1 MFGGPEPVWRSPVY
15 LLYDLILLISAFFL
29 IPFYLIRGVRHGKVR
44 RGIRERLG
52 FFLPERLA
60 PLRGRRVFWIHAV
73 SVGETRAAISLLKG
87 LRKTYPEAALVL
99 SNVTETGH
107 AIANEIKE
115 LDLCLFFP
123 FDLSLVVKR
132 VLRQV
137 RPDLVII
144 VETEIWPNFVR
155 ISHESGIPILLVN
168 GRISDRS
175 FPRYRLAQPLLKPL
189 LQRFSAF
196 CMQTELDAERIRLM
210 GAPEEK
216 VEVTRNLKF
225 DMQTTSPDRTAVTA
239 LKDSYRIPPGVAVW
253 VAGSTHAGEEEI
265 VIDVYRQLVTEGEN
279 LILILVPRH
288 PERCRAVGDLLASR
302 GLPFVPR
309 SEIDSSRDPLR
320 AGDVLL
326 GDTLGEMLKFYAAAD
341 VVFVGGSLTNIGGHN
356 ILEACLLKKPV
367 LFGPHMHNFKEIS
380 RLVAEVR
387 GGIAVADGKDLLG
400 SLRRLI
406 ANREMRRTMGEA
418 GYELL
423 QRNSGATAQTLSV
436 IRRVLG

>member
-1 MFGGPEPVWRSPVY
+1 MFDGPKPAWRSPVY
-15 LLYDLILLISAFFL
+15 LLYDLILLVSAFFL

-52 FFLPERLA
+52 FFLPDHLK
-60 PLRGRRVFWIHAV
+60 PLQGRWIVWIHAV
-73 SVGETRAAISLLKG
+73 SVGETKAAISLLKG
-87 LRKTYPEAALVL
+87 LRSTYPDSALVL

-107 AIANEIKE
+107 AIAKEIKE

-123 FDLSLVVKR
+123 FDLSWVVKR

-137 RPDLVII
+137 RPDLIII

-155 ISHESGIPILLVN
+155 ISHASGIPVLLVN

-175 FPRYRLAQPLLKPL
+175 FPRYKLARPLLKPL
-189 LQRFSAF
+189 LQQFSAL

-210 GAPEEK
+210 GAPEER

-225 DMQTTSPDRTAVTA
+225 DMQMASPAETAVAA
-239 LKDSYRIPPGVAVW
+239 LKDLYRIPSGSAVW

-265 VIDVYRQLVTEGEN
+265 VLDVYRKLVAEGEN
-279 LILILVPRH
+279 LVLILVPRH
-288 PERCRAVGDLLASR
+288 PERCRAVGDLLTSC
-302 GLPFVPR
+302 GLSYVPR
-309 SEIDSSRDPLR
+309 SEIGYSRNLLR
-320 AGDVLL
+320 AGEVLL

-341 VVFVGGSLTNIGGHN
+341 VVFVGGSLVDIGGHN

-387 GGIAVADGKDLLG
+387 GGIGVADGEELLN
-400 SLRRLI
+400 SLRQLI
-406 ANREMRRTMGEA
+406 ASPEMRRTMGEA
-418 GYELL
+418 GHELL
-423 QRNSGATAQTLSV
+423 QRNSGATAHTLSV